1 MAMERKYGDALTDED
16 IDGKE
21 GSPQKTV
28 KRTMKATSE
37 LALSGIQSPNS
48 YMTPV
53 MTSKRLEN
61 ISKSA

>member
-16 IDGKE
+16 VDGRE
-21 GSPQKTV
+21 GSPQKVV
-28 KRTMKATSE
+28 KRVKPAQD
-37 LALSGIQSPNS
+37 LALSGIQSPSS